1 MARGELFQHRIR
13 LKDES
18 ADPPRRKIY
27 PLDAVESAALKEQLK
42 ELLDSGRIRHS
53 ASPYGAPILFAKK
66 KDSDKL
72 RMCIDYRALNSNTII
87 DRYPL
92 PRIDSLL
99 N

>member
-72 RMCIDYRALNSNTII
+72 RMCIDYRALNSNTIL

-99 N
+99 S